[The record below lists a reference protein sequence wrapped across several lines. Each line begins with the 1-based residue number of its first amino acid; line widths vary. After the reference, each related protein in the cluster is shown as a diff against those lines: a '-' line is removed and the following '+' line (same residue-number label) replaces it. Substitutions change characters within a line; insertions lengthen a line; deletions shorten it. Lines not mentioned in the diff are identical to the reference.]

1 MFLKSGSNPLMSN
14 ELVIKRIINSYI
26 FPREWH
32 DITKTMT
39 FFIECLKLHCNILKY
54 HYYVFPKPAEA
65 VKDFALSDRPS
76 KYRHFIQDKILSF

>member
-54 HYYVFPKPAEA
+54 HYYVFA
-65 VKDFALSDRPS
+65 
-76 KYRHFIQDKILSF
+76 QTG

>member
-39 FFIECLKLHCNILKY
+39 FFIVCLKLHCNILKY

-65 VKDFALSDRPS
+65 SSSQGFCFVGSTLQISSLHSR
-76 KYRHFIQDKILSF
+76 